1 MRGNDSAISGAN
13 RARASGATAAR
24 GHAARML
31 AACLTCCI
39 LGAAVTEAGWLGSLV
54 AAGETSRPGGHDAL
68 ERLAARLRDL
78 PAASPAALAAQA
90 TPGGAWRFANRAGEV
105 LTAGTP
111 DEMQRVAS
119 VLLPEVGAD
128 ARLAIYL
135 DEDTVFRHPVALA
148 NLPKASE
155 LTVVVDRDCYGV
167 IGRGEAGGR
176 LFAEVR
182 PNLLVELNERRAFEE
197 AVWQLQR
204 PLEAAE
210 VRVLALEP
218 GAPPILPNAPRADAI
233 SKRALIDAIEPA
245 SLPAALG
252 SVRGQTVLITARVD
266 GRALFVQPASGSER
280 SLILADLFAAAEKAD
295 VNLVVL
301 HAAATP
307 RQPGGRNWLWQKV
320 EVSGLDQALQ
330 RARVADFFNALGAA
344 NRPLLASA
352 VVAPRRT
359 SLTIRPLG
367 EASGPASPSGV
378 GDMFSAVLAEM
389 TGRVVI
395 TAVVASLRSAERQR
409 ELELRIIPGVPADVA
424 AAYLL
429 FVVFGLVGAP
439 ASRPWWRRLWPP
451 EAAAEYSGRPGYFAA
466 RTIRGLAFLLVFL
479 PLSACL
485 SLPLVLAR
493 SVSGAAVACRRLLRS
508 GTRRRAAA
516 GG

>member
-1 MRGNDSAISGAN
+1 MRGNDSAICGASD
-13 RARASGATAAR
+13 ALGATVR
-24 GHAARML
+24 GHAAGRVL
-31 AACLTCCI
+31 AACLTFCI
-39 LGAAVTEAGWLGSLV
+39 LGAVASEAGWLESLV
-54 AAGETSRPGGHDAL
+54 AVGEPSRPGGNGAL
-68 ERLAARLRDL
+68 ERLAARLRDM
-78 PAASPAALAAQA
+78 PAAASPATLAAQA
-90 TPGGAWRFANRAGEV
+90 TPEGAWRFANRAGEI

-111 DEMQRVAS
+111 DEMRRVAS

-135 DEDTVFRHPVALA
+135 DEDTVFRHPAALA

-155 LTVVVDRDCYGV
+155 LNVATGRDCYAI

-218 GAPPILPNAPRADAI
+218 GAPPVLPASPRTDAI

-252 SVRGQTVLITARVD
+252 AVRGQTVLITARID
-266 GRALFVQPASGSER
+266 GRLLFVQPASGSER
-280 SLILADLFAAAEKAD
+280 SLILADLFAAAEEAD

-330 RARVADFFNALGAA
+330 RVRVADFYNALGAA

-352 VVAPRRT
+352 VISPRRT

-367 EASGPASPSGV
+367 EASGPASPTGV
-378 GDMFSAVLAEM
+378 GGMFSAVLSEI

-395 TAVVASLRSAERQR
+395 TAVVASLQSAEHQR
-409 ELELRIIPGVPADVA
+409 ELALRIIPGVPADVA

-429 FVVFGLVGAP
+429 FVVLGLVGAP

-451 EAAAEYSGRPGYFAA
+451 EAAAEYAGRVGYLAA
-466 RTIRGLAFLLVFL
+466 RAVRGLCFLLVFL

-485 SLPLVLAR
+485 SVPLILAR
-493 SVSGAAVACRRLLRS
+493 NVSGAAAASRGLLRWR
-508 GTRRRAAA
+508 TRRSAAA

>member
-1 MRGNDSAISGAN
+1 MRGKGSAISGAHGS
-13 RARASGATAAR
+13 RARAVRGQAAAR
-24 GHAARML
+24 VL
-31 AACLTCCI
+31 AACLTLSI
-39 LGAAVTEAGWLGSLV
+39 LGAVASEAGWLDTLI
-54 AAGETSRPGGHDAL
+54 ALGEPSHPDGNGAL
-68 ERLAARLRDL
+68 ERLAARLRDT
-78 PAASPAALAAQA
+78 PAAASPAALAAQA
-90 TPGGAWRFANRAGEV
+90 TPEGAWRFANRAGEIR
-105 LTAGTP
+105 TAGTP
-111 DEMQRVAS
+111 DEMRRVAS

-135 DEDTVFRHPVALA
+135 DEDTVFRHPAALA
-148 NLPKASE
+148 NLPKAGE
-155 LTVVVDRDCYGV
+155 LNVVVGRDCYAV
-167 IGRGEAGGR
+167 ISRGEAGGR
-176 LFAEVR
+176 LFAEAR
-182 PNLLVELNERRAFEE
+182 PNLLVELNEPKAFEE
-197 AVWQLQR
+197 AMWQLQR

-218 GAPPILPNAPRADAI
+218 GAPPLLPASPRTDAI
-233 SKRALIDAIEPA
+233 NKRALIDAIEPA

-252 SVRGQTVLITARVD
+252 SVRGQTVLITARID
-266 GRALFVQPASGSER
+266 GRLLFVQPASGSEQ
-280 SLILADLFAAAEKAD
+280 SLILADLFAAAEEAD

-330 RARVADFFNALGAA
+330 RARVADFYNALGAA

-359 SLTIRPLG
+359 SLTIRSLG
-367 EASGPASPSGV
+367 EASGPVSPTGV
-378 GDMFSAVLAEM
+378 GDMFSAVVSEV

-409 ELELRIIPGVPADVA
+409 ELALRIIPGVPADVA

-429 FVVFGLVGAP
+429 LVVLGLVGAP

-451 EAAAEYSGRPGYFAA
+451 EAATEYAGRVGYLAA
-466 RTIRGLAFLLVFL
+466 RMVRGLSFLLVFL

-485 SLPLVLAR
+485 SVPLVLAR
-493 SVSGAAVACRRLLRS
+493 KVSGAAAASRGLLRWR
-508 GTRRRAAA
+508 TRRRAAA

>member
-1 MRGNDSAISGAN
+1 MRGKGSAISGAHG
-13 RARASGATAAR
+13 SGATAVR
-24 GHAARML
+24 GQMAARVL
-31 AACLTCCI
+31 AACLTLCI
-39 LGAAVTEAGWLGSLV
+39 LGAVASEAGWLDTLV
-54 AAGETSRPGGHDAL
+54 AVGESSHAGGNGAL
-68 ERLAARLRDL
+68 ERLAARLRDM
-78 PAASPAALAAQA
+78 PAAASPAALAAQA
-90 TPGGAWRFANRAGEV
+90 TPEGAWRFANRAGEI

-111 DEMQRVAS
+111 DEMRRVAS

-135 DEDTVFRHPVALA
+135 DEDTVFRHPAALA
-148 NLPKASE
+148 NLPKAGE
-155 LTVVVDRDCYGV
+155 LNVVVGRDCYAV
-167 IGRGEAGGR
+167 ISRGEAGGR

-197 AVWQLQR
+197 AMWQLQR
-204 PLEAAE
+204 PLEAAG

-218 GAPPILPNAPRADAI
+218 GAPPVLPASPRTDAI

-245 SLPAALG
+245 SLTAALG
-252 SVRGQTVLITARVD
+252 SVRGQTVLITARID
-266 GRALFVQPASGSER
+266 GRLLFVQPASGSEQ
-280 SLILADLFAAAEKAD
+280 SLILADLFAAAEEVD

-301 HAAATP
+301 HASATP

-330 RARVADFFNALGAA
+330 RARVADFYNALGAA

-352 VVAPRRT
+352 VVAARRT

-367 EASGPASPSGV
+367 EASGPPSPTGV
-378 GDMFSAVLAEM
+378 GDMFSAVVSEI

-409 ELELRIIPGVPADVA
+409 ELALRIIPGVPADVA

-429 FVVFGLVGAP
+429 LVVLGLAGAP

-451 EAAAEYSGRPGYFAA
+451 EAAAEYAGRVGYLAA
-466 RTIRGLAFLLVFL
+466 RVVRGLGFLLVFL

-485 SLPLVLAR
+485 SVPLILAR
-493 SVSGAAVACRRLLRS
+493 KVSGAVAASRGLLRWR
-508 GTRRRAAA
+508 TRRRAAA